1 MNAEFIE
8 ALNALE
14 KERGIK
20 KSVLISAFESALI
33 VAYKRN
39 YNSTGNV
46 RAEVDGDT
54 GEYHIYASKTVVEMF
69 GIPTSVKFSPF

>member
-33 VAYKRN
+33 VASEHSQPEQNHPILKN
-39 YNSTGNV
+39 YQNQKMYIQLQ
-46 RAEVDGDT
+46 EVQRKKIWT
-54 GEYHIYASKTVVEMF
+54 ISK
-69 GIPTSVKFSPF
+69 KK

>member
-20 KSVLISAFESALI
+20 KSVLLSAFEAALI

-39 YNSTGNV
+39 YNSTANV

-54 GEYHIYASKTVVEMF
+54 GDYHIYAS
-69 GIPTSVKFSPF
+69 